1 MKDTSS
7 TDGLL
12 TREQLR
18 DLLDVRAQLGVAE
31 DALAIARAHL
41 RRAQRGGLVV
51 DLTLADVNA
60 SIETID
66 ALRASIARRIAD
78 HV

>member
-1 MKDTSS
+1 MNDTSS

-31 DALAIARAHL
+31 DALATARAHL

>member
-1 MKDTSS
+1 MNDTTS

-31 DALAIARAHL
+31 DSLATARAHL

-51 DLTLADVNA
+51 TSALADVDA
-60 SIETID
+60 SLAAIT
-66 ALRASIARRIAD
+66 ALRANIAQHIAD

>member
-1 MKDTSS
+1 MNDTSS

-18 DLLDVRAQLGVAE
+18 ELLDARAQLGRAE
-31 DALAIARAHL
+31 DALGTARMHL